1 MNFALCIDWS
11 IKANIGHDPF
21 FQPVC
26 HDEMKEWLG
35 YLQFLLSQLASG
47 KGVWSTNCHAKTLA
61 HLSSLRHLKEKDNS
75 KALQYQ
81 TRIYVNQSTKREND
95 DDRESDNVWGFRD
108 TAYRIDA
115 DGTVEVTG
123 SRYLLSG
130 FKLPLFL
137 PWASDTLGVDVPLQP
152 AAERSPSIAEP
163 QCSNDQFQDAIRR
176 VALLRD
182 DQISSDAKDRRR
194 HGHGHTQEEMYSM
207 KYGSGLARIPDLV
220 VYPESEAQVIQIVEA
235 AGHHNV
241 CIIPY
246 GGGTNVTEALRCS
259 FHKDGEVRMVVSL
272 DTRRMSKII
281 WIDPVNRL
289 AQIEAGAVGNDI
301 MITLATR
308 GFTIGHEPDSCEFST
323 LGGWIA
329 TNASGMKK
337 NRYGNIEDI
346 VLDMRVVTSTGAVL
360 AKGQDQDQ
368 ESSINP
374 RESTG
379 SDPLR
384 YIFGSEGT
392 LGIIVSAV
400 VKLHPLPQV
409 TNYAAVVF
417 PTWEDGVQFLYEL
430 RQTNC
435 QPASVRLVDNEQ
447 FRMSQALKPA
457 PPPGL
462 IRNVFAGLK
471 RSLEHFYILSI
482 KGFDPHRMVACTMVF
497 EGTRSETRIQQRV
510 VNCLLRKY
518 GGVDAGAE
526 NGRRGYEMTYNI
538 AYIRDFA
545 MRHFILGESFET
557 SIAWSQILDLCERVK
572 DRVHRE
578 HEARHL
584 PGKPLVSC
592 RVTQLYET
600 GVAVYFY
607 YAFYFEGVSEPEKV
621 YAEIE
626 EAAREEILQAG
637 GSLSHHHG
645 VGKLRKKFLGRV
657 WSEAALSWRNDVKR
671 VLDPH
676 DVFGCGN
683 LVT

>member
-1 MNFALCIDWS
+1 
-11 IKANIGHDPF
+11 
-21 FQPVC
+21 
-26 HDEMKEWLG
+26 MKEWLE
-35 YLQFLLSQLASG
+35 YLQFLLSQFASG
-47 KGVWSTNCHAKTLA
+47 KGVWFTNDPAKTLA
-61 HLSSLRHLKEKDNS
+61 SLSSLRSLKDKDS
-75 KALQYQ
+75 SRAFQHQ
-81 TRIYVNQSTKREND
+81 TRIYIHKSTKRED
-95 DDRESDNVWGFRD
+95 DDDGESDNVWGFKD

-115 DGTVEVTG
+115 NGTVEVTG

-130 FKLPLFL
+130 CKLPSFM
-137 PWASDTLGVDVPLQP
+137 PWASDVLSVDVPLQSVV
-152 AAERSPSIAEP
+152 ERSTPSIPEP
-163 QCSNDQFQDAIRR
+163 QYSNDQFQDAIRR
-176 VALLRD
+176 MALLRD
-182 DQISSDAKDRRR
+182 DQISSDGKGRRR
-194 HGHGHTQEEMYSM
+194 HGHGHTQEEMYSI

-220 VYPESEAQVIQIVEA
+220 VYPETESQVIRIVEA
-235 AGHHNV
+235 AHRHGV

-246 GGGTNVTEALRCS
+246 GGGTNVTEALRCPS
-259 FHKDGEVRMVVSL
+259 DKDGELRMVVSV
-272 DTRRMSKII
+272 DTRRMDKIT

-289 AQIEAGAVGNDI
+289 AQVEAGAVGSNI
-301 MITLATR
+301 MAALAER

-346 VLDMRVVTSTGAVL
+346 VLDMRVVTPTGAVL
-360 AKGQDQDQ
+360 TKGQDDGNRERGR
-368 ESSINP
+368 ESSIHP

-392 LGIIVSAV
+392 LGIVVSAV
-400 VKLHPLPQV
+400 VKLCPLPQV
-409 TNYAAVVF
+409 MDYAAVLF
-417 PTWEDGVQFLYEL
+417 PTWEHGVQFLYEL

-462 IRNVFAGLK
+462 VRNVLAGFK
-471 RSLEHFYILSI
+471 RSLEHIYILNI

-497 EGTRSETRIQQRV
+497 EGARSETRSQQHV
-510 VNCLLRKY
+510 VNRLVRKH

-526 NGRRGYEMTYNI
+526 NGRRGYQMTYNI

-557 SIAWSQILDLCERVK
+557 SVAWSHVLDLCERVK
-572 DRVHRE
+572 DRVRRE
-578 HEARHL
+578 HEGRRL
-584 PGKPLVSC
+584 PGKPLVTC
-592 RVTQLYET
+592 RVTQVYET

-607 YAFYFEGVSEPEKV
+607 YAYYFEGVSEPARV

-626 EAAREEILQAG
+626 EAARDEILLAG

-645 VGKLRKKFLGRV
+645 VGKLRKRFLGRA
-657 WSEAALSWRNDVKR
+657 WSDAALTWRNDVKR
-671 VLDPH
+671 ALDPH
-676 DVFGCGN
+676 NVFGCGN
-683 LVT
+683 LVA